1 MIPEKSSLIDEI
13 SEMLMD
19 CDLFNN
25 FPPSEVQSTARY
37 FSISNIEKGDAIF
50 NEGDAGTF
58 MCIVNSGNVSILKA
72 DLDEE
77 AVEIALLRKG
87 RTFGEMAVLDG
98 ERRSATCV
106 AATDCILLTLSK
118 DSLDK
123 MLVESPKIAAKV
135 IRAVAVSLSKRL
147 RMADGKLINRR
158 HDAAY

>member
-1 MIPEKSSLIDEI
+1 MATEKISLADEI

-25 FPPSEVQSTARY
+25 FPTSEVVLAARY
-37 FSISNIEKGDAIF
+37 FSISKIEEGEAIF

-58 MCIVNSGNVSILKA
+58 MCIVNSGNVSVLKA
-72 DLDEE
+72 NLDEE
-77 AVEIALLRKG
+77 AVEIASLRKG

-106 AATDCILLTLSK
+106 AATDCILLTLSR

-123 MLVESPKIAAKV
+123 MLVDVPKTAAKV

-147 RMADGKLINRR
+147 RMADGKLVDRR
-158 HDAAY
+158 HNASY